1 MDANQLGRRNLTPD
15 QRKIIIGRRYNR
27 EKLKGFKGNQY
38 TTLVDD
44 KLSTTKTAD
53 KLADEN
59 NISDRTVI
67 RYAKEAETFDKIKT
81 EQPELAQKVWS
92 GETTLKELI
101 GERKK
106 QNYDKK
112 KNEFDEPI
120 KINDCKSILI
130 NGDCIDVL
138 KTTEQINADLF
149 LSDPPYAMD
158 FKSGWNDWAKIAGD
172 KRSETINLLNE
183 SFKEVKRH

>member
-67 RYAKEAETFDKIKT
+67 RCRRRSVMGSIVTNKT
-81 EQPELAQKVWS
+81 NVRMLQTNVQTK
-92 GETTLKELI
+92 
-101 GERKK
+101 
-106 QNYDKK
+106 
-112 KNEFDEPI
+112 
-120 KINDCKSILI
+120 
-130 NGDCIDVL
+130 
-138 KTTEQINADLF
+138 
-149 LSDPPYAMD
+149 
-158 FKSGWNDWAKIAGD
+158 
-172 KRSETINLLNE
+172 
-183 SFKEVKRH
+183 